1 MESNDTN
8 VLERPLAEEAAKKP
22 KLTADLS
29 AEIAR
34 AVDRLPGDQVRC
46 KRVSANSYRCNWI
59 AKDSTPAKGGTLLID
74 AYQIRD
80 SKFLR
85 ATKVN
90 GKLVIEDMTIKA
102 AKMIF

>member
-1 MESNDTN
+1 MERTDTE

-34 AVDRLPGDQVRC
+34 VVDRLPGDQVRC

-59 AKDSTPAKGGTLLID
+59 AKDNKPAAGGMLLID

-102 AKMIF
+102 VKKIF